1 MVDMLP
7 SPSGQP
13 PKDEPIYNVDDVP
26 KELDIFF
33 KSEASFLPEGKDFK
47 DLTPEEEKTLRS
59 QYRFSPLRP
68 GLYQTLTGMGG
79 TGRGGSM

>member
-7 SPSGQP
+7 SPMGQP
-13 PKDEPIYNVDDVP
+13 PCDDPIYNVDEVP
-26 KELDIFF
+26 KEMDIFF

-47 DLTPEEEKTLRS
+47 DLTPEEEARLRS

>member
-1 MVDMLP
+1 MVDMLSFASGQ
-7 SPSGQP
+7 SPS
-13 PKDEPIYNVDDVP
+13 DAPIYNVEEVP

-47 DLTPEEEKTLRS
+47 DLTPEEEKRLRS

-79 TGRGGSM
+79 TGRGGM